1 MSKKLS
7 FHGITQNW
15 TLAEWCDCSPRMLRA
30 YVQAFNDKFGSDKN
44 HSFYIV
50 SSSKGYKL
58 TRNRKEIAEAIER
71 DEAIARR
78 RMARIQKRKRGLK
91 KLNNHALHGD
101 GLV

>member
-58 TRNRKEIAEAIER
+58 TRNRKEITEAIEH

-78 RMARIQKRKRGLK
+78 RMARIRKRKRGLK
-91 KLNNHALHGD
+91 KLNMVALHGKE
-101 GLV
+101 LV